1 MADTRALKIGILAGE
16 PSGDNLGAG
25 LMAELVR
32 LHPHI
37 TFLGV
42 GGPRMIAQG
51 LEPLYPMDRL
61 SVNGFVD
68 PLRRLPELLR
78 MLFGLCDQLVNA
90 EVDAFIGVDFNVFNL
105 LLERRLKK
113 RGVPTV
119 HYVSPSVYAWRRGR
133 AKRLGRSTDL
143 LLALYPFE
151 SAFYEGLDVRVAYVG
166 HPLAHAIDDASAS
179 AAARAEARSAL
190 GVTADT
196 VVAVLPGSRNSE
208 VTLMGPVFFDA
219 ARRIAATR
227 DVQFVVPCLREE
239 IAQRVQAMT
248 ADLPGVIIDRGNA
261 RRALTACDAALV
273 KSGTST
279 LEAMCLLRPFVVSYK
294 LGGLSY
300 QLARRLVRTPFVALP
315 NILAGK
321 ALVPELLQ
329 DEATG
334 EALAVELLRVLDRGQ
349 QDAGYLDAFRAL
361 RDALRVGPREG
372 AEAARAVANLLG
384 R

>member
-1 MADTRALKIGILAGE
+1 MKIGILAGE

-25 LMAELVR
+25 LMAELAR
-32 LHPHI
+32 LHPDI
-37 TFLGV
+37 SFLGV

-51 LEPLYPMDRL
+51 LEPLYAMDRL

-78 MLFGLCDQLVNA
+78 MLFGLREQMVNA

-151 SAFYEGLDVRVAYVG
+151 STFYAGLDVQVAYVG
-166 HPLAHAIDDASAS
+166 HPLAHAIDDSCASD
-179 AAARAEARSAL
+179 AARADARAAL
-190 GVTADT
+190 GVTAET

-208 VTLMGPVFFDA
+208 VSLMGPVFFDA
-219 ARRIAATR
+219 ARRIAQAR

-248 ADLPGVIIDRGNA
+248 ADLSGVIIDRGNA

-279 LEAMCLLRPFVVSYK
+279 LEAMCLLRPFVVSYR

-334 EALAVELLRVLDRGQ
+334 EALAAQLLEVLDRSQ
-349 QDAGYLDAFRAL
+349 QDASYLDTFRAL
-361 RDALRVGPREG
+361 RDGLRVGPREG
-372 AEAARAVANLLG
+372 AEAARAVADLLG

>member
-25 LMAELVR
+25 LMAELTR
-32 LHPHI
+32 LHPGAS
-37 TFLGV
+37 FLGV

-51 LEPLYPMDRL
+51 LQTLYPMDRL

-78 MLFGLCDQLVNA
+78 MLFGLRDQLLDA

-151 SAFYEGLDVRVAYVG
+151 SAFYEGLDVKVAYVG
-166 HPLAHAIDDASAS
+166 HPLAHAIDDACSS
-179 AAARAEARSAL
+179 DVARMDARTTL
-190 GVTADT
+190 GVTAQT
-196 VVAVLPGSRNSE
+196 VIAILPGSRNSE
-208 VTLMGPVFFDA
+208 VALMGPVFFDA
-219 ARRIAATR
+219 ARRIAAER

-239 IAQRVQAMT
+239 IAQRVEEMAVN
-248 ADLPGVIIDRGNA
+248 LPGVIIDRGNA

-329 DEATG
+329 DDATG
-334 EALAVELLRVLDRGQ
+334 EALAAQLLEVLDRAQ
-349 QDAGYLDAFRAL
+349 TDATYLDAFRAL
-361 RDALRVGPREG
+361 RDDLRVGACEG
-372 AEAARAVANLLG
+372 AEAARAVASLLG